1 MLEKELPEDYE
12 PTEEDIFEYFL
23 ALSQHAMD
31 MEKEND
37 LRNATMQ
44 VIETKKARTS
54 FDSKLQVFR
63 FYCVNNI
70 IVHIP
75 NIENNI

>member
-1 MLEKELPEDYE
+1 M
-12 PTEEDIFEYFL
+12 DI
-23 ALSQHAMD
+23 
-31 MEKEND
+31 EKEND

-75 NIENNI
+75 NIEKNV